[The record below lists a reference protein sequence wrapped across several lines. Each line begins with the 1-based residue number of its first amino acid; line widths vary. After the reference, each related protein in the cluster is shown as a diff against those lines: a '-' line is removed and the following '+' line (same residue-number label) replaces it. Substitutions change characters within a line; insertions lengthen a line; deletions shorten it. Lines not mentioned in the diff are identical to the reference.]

1 MAELR
6 RPQPPLRVVFAGP
19 SIYGLK
25 LDWTGID
32 LRRPAQQGD
41 VEQAAADGAVAIGL
55 VDGHYQQVG
64 AVWHKEILL
73 ALSQGVRVF
82 GAASMG
88 ALRAAEC
95 AAFGMIPVGSIAA
108 GYCSGEL
115 FDDAD
120 VAVTNGPMELGYPPL
135 TEPMVTVSATLRHLE
150 ARALLSPEEGRAV
163 LDAAQSIYFADRT
176 LEAIFEQAAE
186 EGPSRQRL
194 FSLYVQNRINPKG
207 ADARELVESIRNID
221 QRDAPPAW
229 QLALSPFWKARDVR
243 SDTVTP
249 V

>member
-6 RPQPPLRVVFAGP
+6 RPQPPRRVVFAGP
-19 SIYGLK
+19 SIYGLRI
-25 LDWTGID
+25 DWAGID

-41 VEQAAADGAVAIGL
+41 VERAVADGAVAIGL

-73 ALSQGVRVF
+73 ALSRGVRVF

-95 AAFGMIPVGSIAA
+95 AAFGMLPIGRIAA

-120 VAVTNGPMELGYPPL
+120 VALTNGPMELGYPPL
-135 TEPMVTVSATLRHLE
+135 TEPMVTVSATLSHLA
-150 ARALLSPEEGRAV
+150 ARELLSPEESLSILA
-163 LDAAQSIYFADRT
+163 AAQSIYFAART
-176 LEAIFEQAAE
+176 LEAIFERAA

-194 FSLYVQNRINPKG
+194 LSLYVQNRIDPKG
-207 ADARELVESIRNID
+207 LDALELVGSIREID
-221 QRDAPPAW
+221 ERDAPPAW
-229 QLALSPFWKARDVR
+229 QLALSPFWTAREVR

>member
-6 RPQPPLRVVFAGP
+6 RSQPPLRVVFAGP
-19 SIYGLK
+19 SIYGLTI
-25 LDWTGID
+25 DWTGIE

-41 VEQAAADGAVAIGL
+41 VEAAVANGAMAIGL

-73 ALSQGVRVF
+73 ALSKGVRVY

-95 AAFGMIPVGSIAA
+95 AAFGMIPVGGIAA
-108 GYCSGEL
+108 GYCRGEL

-120 VAVTNGPMELGYPPL
+120 VAVTNGPLELGYPPL
-135 TEPMVTVSATLRHLE
+135 TEPMVTVSATVSHLSD
-150 ARALLSPEEGRAV
+150 RALLSADERESI
-163 LDAAQSIYFADRT
+163 LAAARSIYFADRT
-176 LEAIFEQAAE
+176 IDAIFDRAAD
-186 EGPSRQRL
+186 GPARQRL
-194 FSLYVQNRINPKG
+194 FSLYVQNRIDPKG
-207 ADARELVESIRNID
+207 RDALELIEAIRGID
-221 QRDAPPAW
+221 ERDAPPAW
-229 QLALSPFWKARDVR
+229 QLALSPFWQARDVR

-249 V
+249 L

>member
-6 RPQPPLRVVFAGP
+6 RSQPPLRVVLAGP
-19 SIYGLK
+19 SVYGLRI
-25 LDWTGID
+25 DWTGVE

-41 VEQAAADGAVAIGL
+41 VERAVADGAVAIGL

-73 ALSQGVRVF
+73 ALSAGVRVF

-120 VAVTNGPMELGYPPL
+120 VALTNGPMELGYPPL
-135 TEPMVTVSATLRHLE
+135 TEPMVTVAATLNHLV
-150 ARALLSPEEGRAV
+150 ARALLSPEESRAI
-163 LDAAQSIYFADRT
+163 LAAAQSIYFADRT
-176 LEAIFEQAAE
+176 LEAVFERAAD
-186 EGPSRQRL
+186 GPSRQRL
-194 FSLYVQNRINPKG
+194 LNLYVHNRVDPKG
-207 ADARELVESIRNID
+207 LDALELIEVVRGVER
-221 QRDAPPAW
+221 RDAPPDW
-229 QLALSPFWKARDVR
+229 QLALSPFWKARDIR
-243 SDTVTP
+243 SDAVTL